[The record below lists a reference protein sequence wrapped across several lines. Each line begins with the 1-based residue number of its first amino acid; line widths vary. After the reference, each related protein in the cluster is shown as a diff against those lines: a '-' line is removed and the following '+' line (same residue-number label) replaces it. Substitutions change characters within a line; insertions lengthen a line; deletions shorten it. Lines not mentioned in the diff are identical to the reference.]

1 MDPLRHP
8 DLVEL
13 SRKLRRQ
20 LDSVLAAE
28 QEAAAATHRRRRTMR
43 DRLLDAEDRFE
54 EVVIHAEA
62 SRSWTGRV
70 VAVGADHVVL
80 DLTGREVFVALDSC
94 VALEVDG

>member
-8 DLVEL
+8 DLVAL

-28 QEAAAATHRRRRTMR
+28 QEAAAATLRRRRTIR
-43 DRLLDAEDRFE
+43 DRLLDAEDRVE
-54 EVVIHAEA
+54 EVVLHTGGRRA
-62 SRSWTGRV
+62 WTGRV

-80 DLTGREVFVALDSC
+80 AAADREIFVALDGC
-94 VALEVDG
+94 IAVEVGR

>member
-28 QEAAAATHRRRRTMR
+28 QAAAAATLRRRRTLR
-43 DRLLDAEDRFE
+43 DRLLDAEDRTE
-54 EVVIHAEA
+54 RITLHTA
-62 SRSWTGRV
+62 SQSWTGTV
-70 VAVGADHVVL
+70 AAVGADHVL
-80 DLTGREVFVALDSC
+80 LQQAEREVFVSLADC
-94 VALEVDG
+94 VAIEVAS